1 MNILKKEDVKYIVVH
16 CTATRA
22 SNNIDV
28 YEVNKWHL
36 DDGYEMI
43 GYHYLIKVDGT
54 IEHGRPLFMQG
65 AHVKGCNDKSI
76 GVCYV
81 GGLDDKGEFAD
92 TRNDQQRASLWAL
105 LIHLKHRFPKAT
117 IVGHHDLN
125 RYKACPCFDAKL
137 AYAVISQM

>member
-16 CTATRA
+16 CTATRPR
-22 SNNIDV
+22 NDIDV

-54 IEHGRPLFMQG
+54 IENGRPLCVQG
-65 AHVKGCNDKSI
+65 AHVRGCNGVSI

-92 TRNDQQRASLWAL
+92 TRTDQQRASLWAL
-105 LIHLKHRFPKAT
+105 LINLKHRFPKAT

-137 AYAVISQM
+137 AYAGISQM